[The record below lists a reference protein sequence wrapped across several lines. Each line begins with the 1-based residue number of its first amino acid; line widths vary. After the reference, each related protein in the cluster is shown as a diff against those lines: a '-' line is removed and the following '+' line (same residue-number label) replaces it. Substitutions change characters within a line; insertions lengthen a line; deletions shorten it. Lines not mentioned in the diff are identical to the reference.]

1 MHKHDVQI
9 MVRIKNDKDDGIVED
24 AGIVGPP
31 REQRSD
37 EELKDIALKIFKNE
51 IFTSLQVH
59 EGDSNLLGSIFMPV
73 LLGDEPLEIYIKR
86 NNFYAVFAY
95 MSNCMPRF
103 VNGYPMFS
111 ACSFLTKEETRI
123 VMEKYEKIKEALSGI

>member
-1 MHKHDVQI
+1 
-9 MVRIKNDKDDGIVED
+9 
-24 AGIVGPP
+24 
-31 REQRSD
+31 
-37 EELKDIALKIFKNE
+37 
-51 IFTSLQVH
+51 
-59 EGDSNLLGSIFMPV
+59 
-73 LLGDEPLEIYIKR
+73 
-86 NNFYAVFAY
+86 